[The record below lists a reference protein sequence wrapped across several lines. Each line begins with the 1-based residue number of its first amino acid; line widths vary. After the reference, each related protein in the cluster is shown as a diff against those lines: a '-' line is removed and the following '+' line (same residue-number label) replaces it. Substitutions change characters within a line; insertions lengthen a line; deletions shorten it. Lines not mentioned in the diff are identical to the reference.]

1 MNQKQYGGLML
12 RNGNNMVDD
21 FSPIGRMLSNPL
33 SLTLLSSSS
42 LKGFIYTLNVS
53 KDVSEYVDL
62 NPQTGVFDIPVT
74 SYILKV
80 VIISD
85 SANEKITERYD
96 THGNGTFEKST
107 ECRDSLIYESKIQ
120 MAAWKRSVEYGNPMV
135 CPSIA
140 NLTIFTDNGNSK
152 EFITRHMAI
161 QSHNLQDEYNISL
174 EYLLYLLNKPDSNYR
189 IGVLTMPN
197 IANSITYKSYMF
209 NDRYIDKTIVS
220 IQLIT
225 QIIRLFLQSI
235 VIHFDL
241 HPENALVILE
251 TRQVVIIDFGTASD
265 ISNGI
270 DDGLINAAYKSEYFE
285 KLKEFK
291 TIISGSEPDYS
302 YSKKIETIREIIQ
315 YILGIEEQ
323 QCYYN
328 MQRLF
333 NTVLKNYSALA
344 SIYNLVKERI
354 TPRNPR
360 LTLNVAGLLFSN
372 PGEIDTDGPAGVQLV
387 KECSPEQKDAAA
399 ESEYYYSFETIAE
412 RVAKRN
418 RQIKEAINRRKT
430 LRNNVTR
437 LSKPGPFSRG
447 GKRAKSKKTQKKRKT
462 CKRTKK
468 HNKKRTK
475 RNRK

>member
-12 RNGNNMVDD
+12 RNDNNTEND
-21 FSPIGRMLSNPL
+21 FLPIVRMLSNPL

-53 KDVSEYVDL
+53 EEVSEYVDL
-62 NPQTGVFDIPVT
+62 NPQSGDFNSPVT

-80 VIISD
+80 VIISE

-107 ECRDSLIYESKIQ
+107 ESQESLIYESKIQ

-152 EFITRHMAI
+152 EFIERLMAI
-161 QSHNLQDEYNISL
+161 QSHNLQDEYKFSL

-241 HPENALVILE
+241 HP
-251 TRQVVIIDFGTASD
+251 
-265 ISNGI
+265 
-270 DDGLINAAYKSEYFE
+270 
-285 KLKEFK
+285 
-291 TIISGSEPDYS
+291 
-302 YSKKIETIREIIQ
+302 
-315 YILGIEEQ
+315 
-323 QCYYN
+323 
-328 MQRLF
+328 
-333 NTVLKNYSALA
+333 
-344 SIYNLVKERI
+344 
-354 TPRNPR
+354 
-360 LTLNVAGLLFSN
+360 
-372 PGEIDTDGPAGVQLV
+372 
-387 KECSPEQKDAAA
+387 
-399 ESEYYYSFETIAE
+399 
-412 RVAKRN
+412 
-418 RQIKEAINRRKT
+418 
-430 LRNNVTR
+430 
-437 LSKPGPFSRG
+437 
-447 GKRAKSKKTQKKRKT
+447 
-462 CKRTKK
+462 
-468 HNKKRTK
+468 
-475 RNRK
+475 